1 MSATYRG
8 DAGVKKI
15 STILD
20 ACFIKSPHNLAD
32 KELQLEVFGKVVD
45 IPTKATQLAV
55 EKSKQ
60 MPVIIFC
67 SDPNEYK

>member
-1 MSATYRG
+1 MQER
-8 DAGVKKI
+8 
-15 STILD
+15 
-20 ACFIKSPHNLAD
+20 
-32 KELQLEVFGKVVD
+32 ELQLEVFGKAVD
-45 IPTKATQLAV
+45 IPTKAAQLAV